1 LRDSVYIS
9 SIVDGDLT
17 RLLYFNKF
25 VILIR
30 GERLIVHEITE
41 IIIFLLLLVLLIIV
55 FILSI
60 VSISQEF
67 PIVCSCGPGHF
78 LENLRLLWHLVFKI
92 VQNELFLSDFWIL
105 FRLIYSLIGFNRFL
119 RGNLN

>member
-9 SIVDGDLT
+9 SIVDSDLT

-41 IIIFLLLLVLLIIV
+41 IIIFLLLFVLLIIV
-55 FILSI
+55 FIFPVISI
-60 VSISQEF
+60 GQEF
-67 PIVCSCGPGHF
+67 PIICSCGPGHL